1 MPDHGHGVLS
11 AGEGSSG
18 PSERGLVLAVPGPG
32 GTGCPSGQF
41 QNLPPLRCD
50 RKREP
55 AETGNH
61 HQPHPAGRRGG
72 GPHPDSIPPDRAPLK
87 TRARPPPRPPTPRGS
102 SPPRLLSLV
111 STTQGRVTES
121 DAARARRAKA
131 KRGSTAPGP
140 LFAAAASDLREV
152 PASCLAGGFCL

>member
-1 MPDHGHGVLS
+1 MSV
-11 AGEGSSG
+11 
-18 PSERGLVLAVPGPG
+18 RAVPE
-32 GTGCPSGQF
+32 PSSSPMRSETRASR
-41 QNLPPLRCD
+41 NWKPPPTPPR
-50 RKREP
+50 
-55 AETGNH
+55 
-61 HQPHPAGRRGG
+61 GRRGG

-102 SPPRLLSLV
+102 SPPRLLSLA

-121 DAARARRAKA
+121 DAARARRAKG

-140 LFAAAASDLREV
+140 LFAAVASDLREV